1 MGAYE
6 LLESLLE
13 QLAADFPQGEFRAA
27 YGAEQGSRR
36 VERLTVAGQ
45 VAKERF
51 APEGWSGKLELTVF
65 LPRGTGPGEAEPLLA
80 AVEAAARELAPGF
93 RGMERGKA
101 QQDKPTGLLAIPCA
115 VEFAGLDEGVGGEV
129 TLGGKTYPVAGW
141 SVAVST
147 EGRELVSIGES
158 QAFAPGGPA
167 HPVHRGA
174 GGPGHPGPGA
184 IGQLYGKAGGVAG
197 DVCGLP
203 VEEPLPKPGGVRLLP
218 AAGGDSITKDRRN
231 GHGRQGTGPGA
242 LPGAGAGQQ
251 ALSRGILGGSHEFDG
266 HAVS

>member
-115 VEFAGLDEGVGGEV
+115 VEFAGLDEGGGEV
-129 TLGGKTYPVAGW
+129 TLGGKTYPIAGW
-141 SVAVST
+141 SIAVST

-158 QAFAPGGPA
+158 QAFA
-167 HPVHRGA
+167 
-174 GGPGHPGPGA
+174 
-184 IGQLYGKAGGVAG
+184 L
-197 DVCGLP
+197 
-203 VEEPLPKPGGVRLLP
+203 E
-218 AAGGDSITKDRRN
+218 DRRTRYTVELEGLDTQGLERLARFTAKLGESPETYVGCRWKSLSQN
-231 GHGRQGTGPGA
+231 RGVFVSYQRQEETA
-242 LPGAGAGQQ
+242 
-251 ALSRGILGGSHEFDG
+251 
-266 HAVS
+266 

>member
-115 VEFAGLDEGVGGEV
+115 VEFAGLDGGGGEV
-129 TLGGKTYPVAGW
+129 TLGGKTYPIAGW
-141 SVAVST
+141 SIAVST

-158 QAFAPGGPA
+158 QAFA
-167 HPVHRGA
+167 
-174 GGPGHPGPGA
+174 
-184 IGQLYGKAGGVAG
+184 L
-197 DVCGLP
+197 
-203 VEEPLPKPGGVRLLP
+203 E
-218 AAGGDSITKDRRN
+218 DRRTRYTVELEGLDTQGLERLARFTAKLGESPETYVGCRWKSLSQN
-231 GHGRQGTGPGA
+231 RGVFVSYQRQEETA
-242 LPGAGAGQQ
+242 
-251 ALSRGILGGSHEFDG
+251 
-266 HAVS
+266 

>member
-13 QLAADFPQGEFRAA
+13 KLAADFPQGEFQAA
-27 YGAEQGSRR
+27 YGAERGSRR

-65 LPRGTGPGEAEPLLA
+65 LPRGSGPGEAEPLLA

-115 VEFAGLDEGVGGEV
+115 VEFAGLDEGGGEV
-129 TLGGKTYPVAGW
+129 TLGGKTYPIAGW
-141 SVAVST
+141 SIAVST

-158 QAFAPGGPA
+158 QAFA
-167 HPVHRGA
+167 
-174 GGPGHPGPGA
+174 
-184 IGQLYGKAGGVAG
+184 L
-197 DVCGLP
+197 
-203 VEEPLPKPGGVRLLP
+203 E
-218 AAGGDSITKDRRN
+218 DRRTRYTVELE
-231 GHGRQGTGPGA
+231 GLDTQGLERLASFTA
-242 LPGAGAGQQ
+242 K
-251 ALSRGILGGSHEFDG
+251 RGGSPEAYLGCRWKSLSQNRGVF
-266 HAVS
+266 VSYQRQEETA

>member
-36 VERLTVAGQ
+36 VEKLTVAGQ

-129 TLGGKTYPVAGW
+129 TLGGKTYPIAGW
-141 SVAVST
+141 SIAVST

-158 QAFAPGGPA
+158 QAFALGERRTRYTVELEGLDTQGLERLASFTAKLGESPETYVGCRWKSLSQN
-167 HPVHRGA
+167 RGVFVSY
-174 GGPGHPGPGA
+174 
-184 IGQLYGKAGGVAG
+184 QRQ
-197 DVCGLP
+197 
-203 VEEPLPKPGGVRLLP
+203 EET
-218 AAGGDSITKDRRN
+218 A
-231 GHGRQGTGPGA
+231 
-242 LPGAGAGQQ
+242 
-251 ALSRGILGGSHEFDG
+251 
-266 HAVS
+266 